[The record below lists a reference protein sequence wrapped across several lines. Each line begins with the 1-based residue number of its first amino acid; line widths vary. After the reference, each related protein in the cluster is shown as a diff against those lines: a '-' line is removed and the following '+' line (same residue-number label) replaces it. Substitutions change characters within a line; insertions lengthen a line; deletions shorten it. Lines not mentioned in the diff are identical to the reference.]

1 MFPSPAGKVTKADR
15 PQAERSHLDEGY
27 DDSLY
32 DSGEDDHKLKVAHPA
47 NTTARASKLTKAERL
62 QFERLKRQ
70 WDAAAEADPDD
81 GYDSHTGQDVWN

>member
-1 MFPSPAGKVTKADR
+1 VTKADH
-15 PQAERSHLDEGY
+15 PQVERSQQSERFLDEGY

-32 DSGEDDHKLKVAHPA
+32 DSGEDDHKLKVVHPA

-81 GYDSHTGQDVWN
+81 G

>member
-1 MFPSPAGKVTKADR
+1 MTKADR

-62 QFERLKRQ
+62 QFERLKQQ
-70 WDAAAEADPDD
+70 WDSAAEADPGEERCDSYD
-81 GYDSHTGQDVWN
+81 RYDSHADQDMWN